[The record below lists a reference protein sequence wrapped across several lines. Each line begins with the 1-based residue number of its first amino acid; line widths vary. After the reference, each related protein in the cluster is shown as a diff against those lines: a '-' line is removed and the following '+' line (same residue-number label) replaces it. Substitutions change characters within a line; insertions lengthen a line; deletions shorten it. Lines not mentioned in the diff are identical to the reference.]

1 PPGGYP
7 PSGCFALL
15 TCVPRTAFRPHPPL
29 TKLRLRESPLGETR
43 MSALAQP
50 VADVAAGDRRH
61 QADGRRIDLGAAA
74 AEHGLKPMTAKDR
87 QRIAKHLYGILGS

>member
-1 PPGGYP
+1 MTR
-7 PSGCFALL
+7 SD
-15 TCVPRTAFRPHPPL
+15 PPL

-50 VADVAAGDRRH
+50 VADVAAGDRRR

-87 QRIAKHLYGILGS
+87 QRIAKQVYGILGS